1 MLYIRPMIKLLLFL
15 LLCSL
20 GYQLVRSIRRAPP
33 TTDRRDEGRRI
44 DPSRAVDAQFE
55 DIDDAS

>member
-1 MLYIRPMIKLLLFL
+1 MIKLLLFF

-20 GYQLVRSIRRAPP
+20 GYQLVRSLRRSP
-33 TTDRRDEGRRI
+33 TTGGNDRREGRQI

-55 DIDDAS
+55 DIEEGGDTS

>member
-1 MLYIRPMIKLLLFL
+1 MMKLMLFL

-20 GYQLVRSIRRAPP
+20 GYQLVRSLRRPS
-33 TTDRRDEGRRI
+33 TTVRGDRHQGPRI

-55 DIDDAS
+55 DIEDGGDTS

>member
-1 MLYIRPMIKLLLFL
+1 MIKLLLFL

>member
-1 MLYIRPMIKLLLFL
+1 MIKLLLFL

-20 GYQLVRSIRRAPP
+20 GYQLVRSIRRSPP
-33 TTDRRDEGRRI
+33 TTDRRDEGRHI